1 MTETRTKTA
10 KSPIIFIPGIM
21 GSRLY
26 DQTGSLVWVEYSLK
40 LTKLG
45 EMMGMQNTLTVKNNE
60 IDQVILPENQR
71 EYGALGPFEYPY
83 KKIVDLLCDVFP
95 ENGVYFYSYD
105 FRQTIADSADL
116 LHNQIQ
122 NIQNITGEAKVDLIA
137 HSLGGLIVS
146 AYLEGY
152 GNENIEK
159 AIILATPYE
168 GSPDTINTALTGEM
182 TYIPGSV
189 LDTVTKITRDVRTS
203 FPSAAELIP
212 TDAYTGLHPP
222 YLYTENIPFSDDM
235 RERENIF
242 SEGEPY
248 YTPAGITREAGVNV
262 YNPIPGNQYEM
273 ILKKIFGEEQTLRR
287 ENNSR
292 IITDLERSYF
302 AVGINRQTIRSLMF
316 SDDPLN
322 PEITHIIY
330 DHAGDGSVPEESAT
344 MYGYLETLG
353 KDQKG
358 NSRLLK
364 IDTEHGGITN
374 HGKVLDWIVAI
385 LSDVPTDHI
394 QSDPTIED
402 NTVMVKIAGHQEILS
417 KLHKLVTSMKN
428 QKNTQ

>member
-1 MTETRTKTA
+1 
-10 KSPIIFIPGIM
+10 M

-26 DQTGSLVWVEYSLK
+26 DQTGSLVWIEYSLK

-60 IDQVILPENQR
+60 IDQVTLPENQR
-71 EYGALGPFEYPY
+71 EYGAMGPFEYPY

-95 ENGVYFYSYD
+95 KNGVYFYSYD
-105 FRQTIADSADL
+105 FRQSISNSADL

-122 NIQNITGEAKVDLIA
+122 RILSISGRSKVDIIA
-137 HSLGGLIVS
+137 HSLGGLIIS
-146 AYLEGY
+146 AYLERYGY
-152 GNENIEK
+152 EHLGKI
-159 AIILATPYE
+159 IILATPYE

-203 FPSAAELIP
+203 FPSAAELVP
-212 TDAYTGLHPP
+212 THAYTDLHPA
-222 YLYTENIPFSDDM
+222 YLYMENIPFSDDV

-242 SEGEPY
+242 SEGKPY
-248 YTPAGITREAGVNV
+248 YTSAGITREAGVKV
-262 YNPIPGNQYEM
+262 YNPISGDHYEM

-287 ENNSR
+287 ENNNR

-302 AVGINRQTIRSLMF
+302 AVGINHQTIRSLMF
-316 SDDPLN
+316 SDDPMN

-353 KDQKG
+353 KDPKG

-364 IDTEHGGITN
+364 IDTAHGDITS
-374 HGKVLDWIVAI
+374 HDKALDWIVAI
-385 LSDVPTDHI
+385 LSDVSTDHI
-394 QSDPTIED
+394 QSDPVIED
-402 NTVMVKIAGHQEILS
+402 NTVMVKIAGRQEILS